1 MMEACFLLWDPRKTA
16 ELKRAFVSESLGAI
30 LIAKRP
36 THHFIVA
43 LTETPKSHFIIA
55 TFNSRREPD
64 S

>member
-1 MMEACFLLWDPRKTA
+1 MMEACFLLWDPWKTA

-43 LTETPKSHFIIA
+43 LTIKK
-55 TFNSRREPD
+55 TFNSTFYFGSCPPA
-64 S
+64 